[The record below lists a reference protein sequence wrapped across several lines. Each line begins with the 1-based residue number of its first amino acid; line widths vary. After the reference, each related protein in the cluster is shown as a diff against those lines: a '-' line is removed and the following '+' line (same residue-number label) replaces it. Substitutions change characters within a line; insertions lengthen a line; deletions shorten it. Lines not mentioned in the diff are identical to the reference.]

1 MCPADAAGLP
11 TDTHLSTLA
20 VVVSW
25 QPDTKVLGEL
35 LAKLVAQQCQVV
47 IIDNGSSNIEALNQL
62 IAAISHNT
70 PHNTP
75 HDTPSYIRL
84 ISWPDNR
91 GLATALNEGLR
102 HAQSKGCEL
111 AFMFDQD
118 SRIGETF
125 CDAMTQ
131 AWQKALAVSPQP
143 VAAIGPRL
151 QDPQSDR
158 KTPFRKF
165 SLWQRTDRL
174 VSMTTDLYDTDF
186 IITSGTLL
194 SLPALKA
201 IGDMKDD
208 YFIDNIDLEWCFRA
222 RANGYS
228 LYGTDATCLFHRIG
242 EPSKN
247 PLVNA
252 GVMVK
257 HSPLRSYYSTRNRLH
272 LWRQEYAPLDW
283 KMRDILRFTIKAVW
297 LILFSG
303 QGRDY
308 WREIMRGIRDAR
320 TLT

>member
-1 MCPADAAGLP
+1 MCPADAAVSP
-11 TDTHLSTLA
+11 TDIHLSLLA

-25 QPDTKVLGEL
+25 QPEIKVLGEL

-62 IAAISHNT
+62 IAAISHGT
-70 PHNTP
+70 PNP
-75 HDTPSYIRL
+75 IIL

-102 HAQSKGCEL
+102 QAHQKGCEL
-111 AFMFDQD
+111 AFLFDQD
-118 SRIGETF
+118 SRISASF

-131 AWQKALAVSPQP
+131 AWQKAVAVSPQP

-151 QDPQSDR
+151 QDPQTGR

-165 SLWQRTDRL
+165 SLWQRTDRQ
-174 VSMTTDLYDTDF
+174 VSMATDLYDTDF
-186 IITSGTLL
+186 IISSGTLL

-201 IGDMKDD
+201 IGYMKDV

-252 GVMVK
+252 GMMVE

-272 LWRQEYAPLDW
+272 LRRQAYAPLDW
-283 KMRDILRFTIKAVW
+283 KMRDMLRFTVKTLW

-303 QGRDY
+303 QGGDY
-308 WREIMRGIRDAR
+308 RREIMRGIRDAR

>member
-1 MCPADAAGLP
+1 MCPADAAGSP
-11 TDTHLSTLA
+11 TDIHLSSLA

-25 QPDTKVLGEL
+25 QPDIKVLGEL

-47 IIDNGSSNIEALNQL
+47 IIDNGSSNVEALNQL
-62 IAAISHNT
+62 IAAISHGT
-70 PHNTP
+70 PNPIT
-75 HDTPSYIRL
+75 L

-102 HAQSKGCEL
+102 QAQQKGCEL
-111 AFMFDQD
+111 AFLFDQD
-118 SRIGETF
+118 SRISASF

-131 AWQKALAVSPQP
+131 AWQKAVAVSPQP

-151 QDPQSDR
+151 QDPQTGR

-165 SLWQRTDRL
+165 SLWQRTDRQ
-174 VSMTTDLYDTDF
+174 VSMATDLYDTDF
-186 IITSGTLL
+186 IISSGTLL

-201 IGDMKDD
+201 IGYMKDE

-252 GVMVK
+252 GIMVK

-272 LWRQEYAPLDW
+272 LRRQAYAPLDW
-283 KMRDILRFTIKAVW
+283 KMRDMLRFTVKTLW

-303 QGRDY
+303 QGGDY
-308 WREIMRGIRDAR
+308 RREIMRGIRDAR

>member
-1 MCPADAAGLP
+1 M
-11 TDTHLSTLA
+11 A

-25 QPDTKVLGEL
+25 QPDIKVLGEL
-35 LAKLVAQQCQVV
+35 LTQLVAQQCQVV

-62 IAAISHNT
+62 IAAISHNIL
-70 PHNTP
+70 N
-75 HDTPSYIRL
+75 DTALDTALDTTLDTALDTALDTSSHITL

-102 HAQSKGCEL
+102 QAQQKGCEL
-111 AFMFDQD
+111 AFLFDQD
-118 SRIGETF
+118 SRISASF

-131 AWQKALAVSPQP
+131 AWQKAVAVSPQP
-143 VAAIGPRL
+143 LAAIGPRL
-151 QDPQSDR
+151 QDPQSGR

-165 SLWQRTDRL
+165 SLWQRTDRQ
-174 VSMTTDLYDTDF
+174 VSMATDLYDTDF

-201 IGDMKDD
+201 IGYMKEE

-247 PLVNA
+247 PLVNT

-272 LWRQEYAPLDW
+272 LRRQAYAPLDW
-283 KMRDILRFTIKAVW
+283 KMRDMLRFTVKTLW

-303 QGRDY
+303 QSGDY
-308 WREIMRGIRDAR
+308 RREIMRGIRDAR